1 MATPWA
7 ASRAAMSRVTVGL
20 MVLMSMTSAPAAR
33 PSIAPPG
40 PLMTAS
46 TSGLSVTMLMKMSQ
60 AAATAA
66 GLAASVAP
74 AATQSSMPGR
84 LRFQTA
90 TS

>member
-1 MATPWA
+1 
-7 ASRAAMSRVTVGL
+7 
-20 MVLMSMTSAPAAR
+20 
-33 PSIAPPG
+33 
-40 PLMTAS
+40 MTAS